1 MSMRFVKNLFTKVQ
15 HCNRILFDARAV
27 FTRQIPEFVNR
38 SNNYLYRGSQQ
49 YIPKR
54 FYQSLYNVDSK
65 TIKKYPMKNI
75 QILKNNFQIA
85 KLKWTYDPDF
95 NIEVFKKNASE
106 VRNNLE
112 FENSI

>member
-1 MSMRFVKNLFTKVQ
+1 
-15 HCNRILFDARAV
+15 
-27 FTRQIPEFVNR
+27 
-38 SNNYLYRGSQQ
+38 
-49 YIPKR
+49 
-54 FYQSLYNVDSK
+54 
-65 TIKKYPMKNI
+65 MKNI